1 MKSFKSNLMF
11 LVYLPKS
18 FKNLLTISFLLIAQF
33 VCSQNAK
40 IDSLKNVLENHKAK
54 DTIRVNTLNH
64 LAFHHYRNDPPKA
77 ISYIEE
83 SLELA
88 KKLGVKKFIAHSHYI
103 KAVVYTEQAIFS
115 IAIPNFD
122 KAIQYYT
129 SLNDLKGIEKCK
141 NALGVLYSY
150 KGEYELALK
159 NYEEAM
165 AIAKK
170 RKDENIVLTYLYNI
184 GVIYSNKGDYDK
196 ALVVFNNSLEQNKKE
211 KDTVGVINNLNT
223 IAGTY
228 YEQGNYRV
236 SLKYYNESL
245 HIAKSSKDSIGVF
258 QAYINIGNV
267 YRMKSDKNKALHF
280 YNKAQAIKS
289 ASYNVRNVTALK
301 NNIAGIYYEENKF
314 DKAIIYYNES
324 IKLSKEIGENLNLST
339 ALNGLGF
346 VYFESKQYS
355 KALIYFEEAKKTNL
369 ENDFSY
375 DLLDSY
381 QGLADTYLKLLKFD
395 FALDHAKKLLY
406 LSKETNSLRHEMLA
420 YGILSEVY
428 KNKGNF
434 KNAFESHEQYKVL
447 SDSLLNEENI
457 KKIAGIEYEYKYK
470 KELDDAAIRE
480 TKLTKTVE
488 STSKDLEKSQR
499 NLLLGIITF
508 LVIAM
513 VLGSI
518 IFYLKL
524 RNSRAKTQN
533 IITEQKLLRTQMTPH
548 FIFNSLSVLQGM
560 ILNKEENKSV
570 SYLSKFS
577 KLLRITL
584 ENSRD
589 KTVLLSH
596 ELEAV
601 DNYLSLQNIE
611 NEKITFKFNVDNS
624 IEVNKIK
631 VPPML
636 IQPFVENAIEHAFK
650 NQKQDC
656 KIEIHLT
663 LVDSKLICEILDNGI
678 GIDSS
683 ERNANKNKKSLATK
697 ITSERLQY
705 LSKDFKMD
713 ASVAIEDRSK
723 FNEQG
728 TKVTIQIPYNKAA

>member
-1 MKSFKSNLMF
+1 MF
-11 LVYLPKS
+11 LVYISKS
-18 FKNLLTISFLLIAQF
+18 FKNVLTIAFLFIVQF
-33 VCSQNAK
+33 LFAQNAI
-40 IDSLKNVLENHKAK
+40 IDSLKNKLITHQNK
-54 DTIRVNTLNH
+54 DTVRVNTLNH

-77 ISYIEE
+77 INYIEE

-103 KAVVYTEQAIFS
+103 KAVVYTEQANFS
-115 IAIPNFD
+115 IAIPNYD
-122 KAIQYYT
+122 KATQYYT

-141 NALGVLYSY
+141 NALGVLYTY
-150 KGEYELALK
+150 KGDYENALK
-159 NYEEAM
+159 CYEEAM

-170 RKDENIVLTYLYNI
+170 RKDERIILTYLYNI
-184 GVIYSNKGDYDK
+184 GIIYSNTGNYDK
-196 ALVVFNNSLEQNKKE
+196 ALESFNISLDANREE
-211 KDTVGVINNLNT
+211 KDSLGMINNLNS

-228 YEQGNYRV
+228 YEQGNYPV

-245 HIAKSSKDSIGVF
+245 HIAKNIKDSIGIF
-258 QAYINIGNV
+258 QAYINIGNL
-267 YRMKSDKNKALHF
+267 YRLKNDNVKALNF
-280 YNKAQAIKS
+280 YKQAQAIES

-301 NNIAGIYYEENKF
+301 NNIAGIYYDNEEYG
-314 DKAIIYYNES
+314 KAITTFNES
-324 IKLSKEIGENLNLST
+324 IELSREIGDDLNLAT
-339 ALNGLGF
+339 ALNGLGYL
-346 VYFESKQYS
+346 YFDIKQFT
-355 KALIYFEEAKKTNL
+355 KALHYFEEAKNINI

-381 QGLADTYLKLLKFD
+381 HGLADTYLSLKKYDLALNIANKLIALAKESKSLK
-395 FALDHAKKLLY
+395 HKK
-406 LSKETNSLRHEMLA
+406 LA
-420 YGILSEVY
+420 YGIFSEIYEKTGDY
-428 KNKGNF
+428 KK
-434 KNAFESHEQYKVL
+434 AFESFEQFKVL
-447 SDSLLNEENI
+447 SDSILNEENI

-470 KELDDAAIRE
+470 KERDEAAERE

-488 STSKDLEKSQR
+488 TTSKDLEKSQR
-499 NLLLGIITF
+499 NLLLGIIAF
-508 LVIAM
+508 LAIAM

-524 RNSRAKTQN
+524 RNSKAKTQN

-560 ILNKEENKSV
+560 ILNKEETKSV

-589 KTVLLSH
+589 KTVLLSR

-611 NEKITFKFNVDNS
+611 NDKITFKLNVDNTL
-624 IEVNKIK
+624 EANKIE

-650 NQKQDC
+650 NQKEDSI
-656 KIEIHLT
+656 IEINLT
-663 LVDSKLICEILDNGI
+663 LIDSKLICEVLDNGI

-683 ERNANKNKKSLATK
+683 ERNSNQNKKSLATK
-697 ITSERLQY
+697 ITSERLRY
-705 LSKDFKMD
+705 LSKDFKMEG
-713 ASVAIEDRSK
+713 SVIIEDRNK
-723 FNEQG
+723 FNEEG
-728 TKVTIQIPYNKAA
+728 TKVTIQIPHNRIV